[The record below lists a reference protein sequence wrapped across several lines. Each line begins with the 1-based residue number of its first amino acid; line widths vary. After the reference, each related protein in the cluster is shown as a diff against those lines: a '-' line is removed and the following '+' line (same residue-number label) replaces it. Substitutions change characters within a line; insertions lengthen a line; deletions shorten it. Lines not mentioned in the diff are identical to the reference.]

1 MDIIRKHVLKQN
13 NNDTGVTNN
22 GISFPTMTTV
32 SRPASSYNTAINIIP
47 WSGSIKR
54 HGIVIIE
61 LINTCP
67 IDNVLMMLNYL
78 SHVRKTDIDLLPA
91 PLPQVF
97 SDINNHIKI
106 QSLEKQ
112 NEVARN
118 FTGETSCH

>member
-1 MDIIRKHVLKQN
+1 
-13 NNDTGVTNN
+13 
-22 GISFPTMTTV
+22 MTTV
-32 SRPASSYNTAINIIP
+32 PRPASSHNTAINIIQ

-54 HGIVIIE
+54 HGIVIK

-67 IDNVLMMLNYL
+67 IDNFLMMFDYL

-106 QSLEKQ
+106 QGLKKQ
-112 NEVARN
+112 K
-118 FTGETSCH
+118 